1 LNSQATDVASYATS
15 PYWSI
20 VDGPWKV
27 KTFTTTGEV
36 TMVPNPDYSGSPKPS
51 LSQFVEVPFTSD
63 QAMLNE
69 IKSGGPNALDMAEL
83 PDEFLPQLSSVE
95 AEGYTAVNFPDFSF
109 AFFPLNMGNP
119 IFRARIQSALLPPG
133 VRAPR

>member
-1 LNSQATDVASYATS
+1 VASYATS

-51 LSQFVEVPFTSD
+51 LSQFVGVPFTSD

-69 IKSGGPNALDMAEL
+69 IKSGGPNRT
-83 PDEFLPQLSSVE
+83 SSS
-95 AEGYTAVNFPDFSF
+95 PS
-109 AFFPLNMGNP
+109 
-119 IFRARIQSALLPPG
+119 
-133 VRAPR
+133 